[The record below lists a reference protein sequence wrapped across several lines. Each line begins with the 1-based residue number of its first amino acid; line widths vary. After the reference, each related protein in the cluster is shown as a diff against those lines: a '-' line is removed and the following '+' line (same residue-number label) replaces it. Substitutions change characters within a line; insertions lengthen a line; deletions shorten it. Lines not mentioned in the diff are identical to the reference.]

1 MRYDSEQ
8 WRWVRQLSLA
18 GAVVGGVAMG
28 GGGSILA
35 RAQDDPAANVVTEES
50 LPSVGEAVEV
60 PAEAGPE
67 SAEMIDPPAE
77 AETTTQRTVVQ
88 SVVLNGTLD
97 EAVRERVRKELEESQ
112 LPADVVEQVLASL
125 GNRSPESA
133 GQIQFQMKRTDDGR
147 VELSQHR
154 VDRVDNVLMRS
165 RFMIGLSV
173 APLEG
178 EVGHGIKLG
187 PGHGLIVTGTTPN
200 SAAAAAGLEVGDI
213 VHTANAIPLRRP
225 EDLVRA
231 VEQAGA
237 SERPVRLEGFRR
249 SGEGMTLEVKPQL
262 RPDDPRFEAIIQGFP
277 VGPHSFLGG
286 FSAAAG
292 DYPHNPGAPPVPPPP
307 GGAPAPGI
315 DSFGGGFSFVPHIQP
330 GEAPA
335 PRGFVVPREQPGPAW
350 GVVGEMKQQLELLR
364 QELAQLRSRVDVSG
378 DAARDAETREQRGQR
393 WADQKQDQQRRQMAE
408 NEERQQE
415 KLNRVQQEL
424 REKQGQL
431 ARQQEKLEDQ
441 RRQLEREREALE
453 QAKRALEMERRQI
466 GEELERAR
474 SAATHSQ
481 SREEMARVKQELTEL
496 RRMVEALRDK

>member
-1 MRYDSEQ
+1 VRYDSKR

-18 GAVVGGVAMG
+18 GAVAGGVAMG

-35 RAQDDPAANVVTEES
+35 RAQDDPAANIVTEES
-50 LPSVGEAVEV
+50 LPPVGEAVEV

-67 SAEMIDPPAE
+67 SAEIIDPPAE

-88 SVVLNGTLD
+88 SVVLHGTLD
-97 EAVRERVRKELEESQ
+97 DAVRERVRKELEESQ

-133 GQIQFQMKRTDDGR
+133 GQFQFQMKRTDDGG

-154 VDRVDNVLMRS
+154 VDGVVNVLMRS

-178 EVGHGIKLG
+178 EVGQGITLG
-187 PGHGLIVTGTTPN
+187 PGHGLIVTGITPN

-213 VHTANAIPLRRP
+213 VHSANAIPLRRP

-249 SGEGMTLEVKPQL
+249 SGEGMTLEVKPQT

-277 VGPHSFLGG
+277 VGPHFRGG
-286 FSAAAG
+286 FPGAAG
-292 DYPHNPGAPPVPPPP
+292 DYPHAPGAPPFPPPP
-307 GGAPAPGI
+307 GG
-315 DSFGGGFSFVPHIQP
+315 
-330 GEAPA
+330 APA
-335 PRGFVVPREQPGPAW
+335 PRGFVVPRDQPGPAW
-350 GVVGEMKQQLELLR
+350 GGVGEMKQQLEQLR
-364 QELAQLRSRVDVSG
+364 QELAQLRSRGDVSG
-378 DAARDAETREQRGQR
+378 DAARDAENREQRMQR
-393 WADQKQDQQRRQMAE
+393 WADQKQEQQQRQMVE
-408 NEERQQE
+408 NEQRQQE
-415 KLNRVQQEL
+415 KLNRVEQEL
-424 REKQGQL
+424 REKQRQL
-431 ARQQEKLEDQ
+431 ARQQEELEDQ

-474 SAATHSQ
+474 TAATHSQ